1 MSRSSLADLIK
12 PNATRTASLTMGLLA
27 LSATVAPAALAEEP
41 AAPGPPVSTTDATT
55 VDAALTVLPPVAQTV
70 VATGAHFGTGK
81 LQPSFTAVDGAPAD
95 ERISSAGAEFAVH
108 FTHLDGVDVDVS
120 GTCSVEYDA
129 DVCDLPP
136 GSPLPSYS
144 GLGGETS
151 VLLPANSTFTV
162 TLTRAPSA
170 GQVLLAGATPVAGYT
185 DTTASTTNT
194 NPFGLPPTTEVPLP
208 VHGAY
213 RTLAVQLNVPGP
225 LAGNTF
231 TLGTPPGSPSGDDL
245 VDSEL
250 VETPTATDTVVDT
263 ATTDAQGRA
272 TFPGLHLPGDYRVV
286 QTAAPAGGTVDPTA
300 HTLTVAATTTVTA
313 GDEVALLQ
321 LGDPVVLPTPA
332 APPATPPAATAP
344 PSTAPVATP
353 PASTPVPA
361 PAPSAVTPVAP
372 RVDVAEPSLVAGA
385 QQTISLGGFQPFEV
399 VHGVLHSTPVD
410 LGTVTADAEGVATFV
425 FTVPAGLETGLH
437 TVSMTGATGT
447 VVEAT
452 FTVTAAAGGPALA
465 YTGTDVAPLA
475 GLGGALVLAGATA
488 LLLLRRRRAA

>member
-1 MSRSSLADLIK
+1 MNRSSLSIF
-12 PNATRTASLTMGLLA
+12 ATAAPAASAVAAVGLLA
-27 LSATVAPAALAEEP
+27 TAGVL
-41 AAPGPPVSTTDATT
+41 AAPGVAHAAAGTDSDTSSVPDAVPAPAPLAPLADTSAAATR
-55 VDAALTVLPPVAQTV
+55 V
-70 VATGAHFGTGK
+70 GAHFGTGK
-81 LQPSFTAVDGAPAD
+81 LVVTIAATDGVPAGTVID
-95 ERISSAGAEFAVH
+95 PTGARVAVH
-108 FTHLDGVDVDVS
+108 VEEAGEAPVDMTCVLEGS
-120 GTCSVEYDA
+120 SCALPGTEHEV
-129 DVCDLPP
+129 VPGIVLPDYLA
-136 GSPLPSYS
+136 LPDH
-144 GLGGETS
+144 
-151 VLLPANSTFTV
+151 ATV
-162 TLTRAPSA
+162 TLTLVGAPTSGA
-170 GQVLLAGATPVAGYT
+170 VLVPGTPVVGYT
-185 DTTASTTNT
+185 DSSDTSS
-194 NPFGLPPTTEVPLP
+194 PTSAATLQA
-208 VHGAY
+208 HGAY
-213 RTLAVQLNVPGP
+213 RTLAVQLNGPGP
-225 LAGNTF
+225 LAGSTF
-231 TLGTPPGSPSGDDL
+231 SLCATAGSDCSGADAPSATDPDDAPT
-245 VDSEL
+245 
-250 VETPTATDTVVDT
+250 VETALTTVI

-313 GDEVALLQ
+313 RDEVALLQ

-353 PASTPVPA
+353 PASAPAPA

-465 YTGTDVAPLA
+465 YTGTDVVPLA